1 MTRSLV
7 FPKIEVRDLQGT
19 DLILPRDFAGKWNL
33 VIVAFRRGQQRLVD
47 SWVPHLEAHAL
58 GDPEFRFY
66 ELPALARMWAPARG
80 FMDGGMAAAIKDPVI
95 LQRTLTTYGDLGRV
109 TQALSITSR
118 STISLFLVNRDGQV
132 HWKTEGGY
140 RESAFTDLERVL
152 ATLS

>member
-66 ELPALARMWAPARG
+66 ELPA
-80 FMDGGMAAAIKDPVI
+80 FDGGMAAAIKNPVI

-132 HWKTEGGY
+132 HWETEGGY